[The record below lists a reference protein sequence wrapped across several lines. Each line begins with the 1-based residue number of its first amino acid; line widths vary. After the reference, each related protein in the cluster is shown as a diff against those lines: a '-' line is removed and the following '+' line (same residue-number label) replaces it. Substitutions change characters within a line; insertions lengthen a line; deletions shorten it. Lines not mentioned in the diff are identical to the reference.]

1 MKAQVRREV
10 DLCFYNLIPIVLQ
23 NHRFDIDEYEET
35 EEKKQ
40 GGLSAKEY
48 KKKWSRKRKNLTNN
62 WRIW

>member
-23 NHRFDIDEYEET
+23 NHRFDIDEFEET
-35 EEKKQ
+35 EEKKK

-48 KKKWSRKRKNLTNN
+48 KKKMEQEKKELNKN
-62 WRIW
+62 